1 MENPKIS
8 LYPWQNSLSKLLRNN
23 LANSN
28 GSPRLAIV
36 GIGNELNGDDAAGSL
51 VARALRQRKC
61 AEGVYHLLVLDA
73 GVAPENMTGEIREFK
88 PGLIVFIDAADMG
101 EAPGTVRWIAM
112 DEIDG
117 MSASTHRMPLSMLAQ
132 YLTLELGCDIVLL
145 GIQPATV
152 KMGEE
157 LSDPVRRVVE
167 NMSDD
172 LCDLLMLRTDLQGVF
187 VNKQAQ
193 KTSAAGAA

>member
-8 LYPWQNSLSKLLRNN
+8 LYPWQNSLSKLLRNY

-51 VARALRQRKC
+51 VARSLREKKC
-61 AEGVYHLLVLDA
+61 NWGIYCPLVIDA

-145 GIQPATV
+145 GIQPSTV

-157 LSDPVRRVVE
+157 LSEPVRRVVE

-172 LCDLLMLRTDLQGVF
+172 LCDLLMLRTDLQGVLL
-187 VNKQAQ
+187 NKPAPE
-193 KTSAAGAA
+193 TLEAGAV